1 MIYPAYF
8 DPKNSTNLF
17 GLKKKLIFLLNL
29 YNKQKL
35 PKVSMLTGK
44 KGSGKSTLINH
55 FLFSIFDNKNYDSKN
70 FKLQNN
76 SNLSHQLKNN
86 IFPNIIYL
94 KGSNYKSVKI
104 EDVRELK
111 KKISKSA
118 ILNEDRFVVLDDVE
132 VFNLNSLN
140 ALLKLIEEPGN
151 KNYFFL
157 INNKTKPVIE
167 TIKSRSIEINILL
180 NEIDRLEIIKELINI
195 HNITPC
201 IDPKESLLSP
211 GDFIKFNHIFTEY
224 NISITNYLVGNI
236 SLLLDLYKKY
246 KDILFFNVI
255 YFVVDFYFKN
265 LKDDNAYQNDKN
277 YEIKNFIFNN
287 LNKFLLYNINQK
299 SLINSVNNKL
309 CNE

>member
-1 MIYPAYF
+1 MIHPTFF

-17 GLKKKLIFLLNL
+17 GLKKNLIFLQQL

-35 PKVSMLTGK
+35 PKVLMLTGK
-44 KGSGKSTLINH
+44 KGSGKSTLTNH
-55 FLFSIFDNKNYDSKN
+55 FLFSIFDNKNYDFKN
-70 FKLQNN
+70 FRLIDN
-76 SNLSHQLKNN
+76 SNFINQFRSN

-94 KGSNYKSVKI
+94 KGSDYKSVKI
-104 EDVRELK
+104 EDIRELK
-111 KKISKSA
+111 MKISKSA
-118 ILNEDRFVVLDDVE
+118 ILNRDRFIVLDDVE

-140 ALLKLIEEPGN
+140 ALLKLIEEPGD
-151 KNYFFL
+151 KNFFFL
-157 INNKTKPVIE
+157 INNKTRPLIE

-180 NEIDRLEIIKELINI
+180 NESERLEIIEKLISILNV
-195 HNITPC
+195 TPY
-201 IDPKESLLSP
+201 IDPKVSLLSP
-211 GDFIKFNHIFTEY
+211 GEYIKFNHIFTEY
-224 NISITNYLVGNI
+224 NISITNNLVGNI

>member
-1 MIYPAYF
+1 MIYPTFF
-8 DPKNSTNLF
+8 DSKNSTTLF
-17 GLKKKLIFLLNL
+17 GFKKNLIFLLSL

-35 PKVSMLTGK
+35 PKVLMLTGK

-55 FLFSIFDNKNYDSKN
+55 FLFSIFDNKNYDLKN
-70 FKLQNN
+70 FRLLNN
-76 SNLSHQLKNN
+76 SNFFNQFKQN

-94 KGSNYKSVKI
+94 NGSDYKSVRI

-111 KKISKSA
+111 TKISKTA
-118 ILNEDRFVVLDDVE
+118 ILNKDRFIVLDNVE

-140 ALLKLIEEPGN
+140 ALLKLIEDPGD

-157 INNKTKPVIE
+157 INNKTKPIIE

-180 NEIDRLEIIKELINI
+180 NETDRLEIIKELTNI
-195 HNITPC
+195 FNITLC
-201 IDPKESLLSP
+201 IDPRESLLSP
-211 GDFIKFNHIFTEY
+211 GDFIKFNHIFGEY
-224 NISITNYLVGNI
+224 NISISNNLVDNI
-236 SLLLDLYKKY
+236 SLLLELYKKN
-246 KDILFFNVI
+246 KDILFINVI

-265 LKDDNAYQNDKN
+265 LRYDNSYQNDKI

-309 CNE
+309 YNE

>member
-1 MIYPAYF
+1 MIYPNFF

-17 GLKKKLIFLLNL
+17 GFKKKMIFLLNL
-29 YNKQKL
+29 YNKKKL
-35 PKVSMLTGK
+35 PKVLMLTGK

-55 FLFSIFDNKNYDSKN
+55 FLYSIFDNKNYDLKN

-76 SNLSHQLKNN
+76 SNFIYQFKNN

-94 KGSNYKSVKI
+94 KGSDYKSVKI
-104 EDVRELK
+104 EDIRELK
-111 KKISKSA
+111 SKISKST
-118 ILNEDRFVVLDDVE
+118 ILDKDRFVVLDDVE
-132 VFNLNSLN
+132 VFNLNSMN
-140 ALLKLIEEPGN
+140 ALLKLIEEPGD

-157 INNKTKPVIE
+157 INNKTKTIIE

-180 NEIDRLEIIKELINI
+180 KETDRVEIIKELTKI
-195 HNITPC
+195 HNLIPS
-201 IDPKESLLSP
+201 IDPKESMLSP

-224 NISITNYLVGNI
+224 NISINNNLVDNM
-236 SLLLDLYKKY
+236 SLLLDLYKKN
-246 KDILFFNVI
+246 KEIIFFDVI

-265 LKDDNAYQNDKN
+265 LRYENTHQNNKN

-299 SLINSVNNKL
+299 SLINSINNKL
-309 CNE
+309 YYE